1 MKIKLGLSTHEFDLF
16 LNTIQFHK
24 DTLQRVLNWVNDE
37 MKHVEDNWYDKSQEI
52 DILEM
57 CQKSLDEIK
66 NCNNFFNKVKG
77 NNGIDEFD
85 ITNEEY
91 DEMLKF
97 IVEQIYHAKNRI
109 NDFKED
115 RFGWGISACNGLIDN
130 ETSYINVLNK
140 VFDKYKGNNTYELI
154 LEQLS

>member
-85 ITNEEY
+85 ITDEEY
-91 DEMLKF
+91 NEMLKF

-115 RFGWGISACNGLIDN
+115 RFGWGTSSCNKLIDN
-130 ETSYINVLNK
+130 EAGYITVLNK

>member
-1 MKIKLGLSTHEFDLF
+1 MKIKLGLSTYEFDLF

-115 RFGWGISACNGLIDN
+115 RFGWGTSACNGLIDN

-154 LEQLS
+154 LKQLS